1 MLEDISLQDYQ
12 FRHRLRVRYVE
23 IDAQAVV
30 YNSHYMVYYDIG
42 ITEYLRQFSFNQV
55 EHAVRTGHDFHL
67 VSSHVD
73 YRRPIRYDMEID
85 IAVAQPRIGNSSITW
100 ALALVSTDDSNLL
113 STGEIVWVYTSLAE
127 ESAVRVPD
135 DLRSL
140 FSGPPIVT

>member
-1 MLEDISLQDYQ
+1 MSLQSYQ
-12 FRHRLRVRYVE
+12 FRHRQRVRYSE

-30 YNSHYMVYYDIG
+30 YNSHYLVYYDIG

-55 EHAVRTGHDFHL
+55 DHAARTGHDFHL

-100 ALALVSTDDSNLL
+100 ALALVATADSALL
-113 STGEIVWVYTSLAE
+113 STSEIIWVYTSLAE

-135 DLRSL
+135 NLRAL
-140 FSGPPIVT
+140 FSGPPIDT